1 VRVGHP
7 EEVLAT
13 VLATSAVMC
22 ARADRRGWA
31 ALLLGLAIGT
41 KQWALLAAPCVL
53 LALPNARLAVAAK
66 AAVVAVPAACVLPLA
81 SPSAFAQANA
91 YIGNIRFVN
100 PFSIWWL
107 TGPRAPEAPPD
118 ASPHQLPFGG
128 TRSEA
133 AAIALVLGLAA
144 IWFCSRRM
152 RAGRISPVDGLALL
166 ALFGLLRCV
175 TDTDPLT
182 YNFVA
187 VVIPLA
193 VWETASLR
201 RLPIVTALTC
211 AALALLPTGKMAFY
225 AGSALVLPA
234 IALNLLWIG
243 CAGALGVYLTRRA
256 FGPAPVG
263 AGGLELATPALAG

>member
-1 VRVGHP
+1 
-7 EEVLAT
+7 
-13 VLATSAVMC
+13 M
-22 ARADRRGWA
+22 
-31 ALLLGLAIGT
+31 
-41 KQWALLAAPCVL
+41 
-53 LALPNARLAVAAK
+53 
-66 AAVVAVPAACVLPLA
+66 AVPAAGLLPLA
-81 SPSAFAQANA
+81 SPSAFARANA

-107 TGPRAPEAPPD
+107 TGPRAPQARPD
-118 ASPHQLPFGG
+118 ASPHQLLFGG

-144 IWFCSRRM
+144 IWFYGRRLRASRSSR
-152 RAGRISPVDGLALL
+152 VDGLALL
-166 ALFGLLRCV
+166 AVFGLLRCV

-201 RLPIVTALTC
+201 RLPIATALTC

-225 AGSALVLPA
+225 AGSTLVLPP
-234 IALNLLWIG
+234 IVLNVRWIG
-243 CAGALGVYLTRRA
+243 CAGALAAYLTRRA
-256 FGPAPVG
+256 FGRPEITLGVT
-263 AGGLELATPALAG
+263 LPALAS